1 MVVESPKAS
10 PRLRSRVVKEMQE
23 FMATIVSKELPSCMI
38 LGFSRAAGM
47 LEAPAKSK
55 EGVSSDGYICI
66 CDKVGSNLKAQ
77 DLRVTMDFY
86 KGPLLVLVSLFRRL
100 HQTEWSTM
108 LPMLLLRCLCHYC
121 LEDHKA
127 RSLHLH
133 RTSASK
139 KRSQCEAMYH
149 LSSLKE

>member
-10 PRLRSRVVKEMQE
+10 PRLRSRVVRKIQE
-23 FMATIVSKELPSCMI
+23 FMGTIVSKELPSCMI
-38 LGFSRAAGM
+38 LGFSREAGM

-66 CDKVGSNLKAQ
+66 CDKVGLNLKAQ
-77 DLRVTMDFY
+77 DLSVTMDFY
-86 KGPLLVLVSLFRRL
+86 KGPLLVLVSLFRRP
-100 HQTEWSTM
+100 HQTKWSTM
-108 LPMLLLRCLCHYC
+108 LPMLFSRCICHYC

-133 RTSASK
+133 RNLAS